1 MIARDE
7 VDHVALVSEEAGGD
21 GGSPPPATTLIPG
34 GTFAFHDAQTGNA
47 TMATITHDFYLDTT
61 EVAVG
66 RFQAWV
72 TAGQTLPC
80 GGASCSLDP
89 EGPYEQAM
97 MWQSSWN
104 ASSPAALSPGSSPTS
119 TRGRPQ
125 ERLRVTPRR

>member
-66 RFQAWV
+66 RFKAWV
-72 TAGQTLPC
+72 TAGQAL
-80 GGASCSLDP
+80 
-89 EGPYEQAM
+89 
-97 MWQSSWN
+97 
-104 ASSPAALSPGSSPTS
+104 PAAGPPARSTPRAPTS
-119 TRGRPQ
+119 
-125 ERLRVTPRR
+125 RR